1 VGKLGHNLSPVVVCL
16 GVLKLLV
23 LDDISKDAIN
33 WWKANQ
39 LFLSSVRGFLPK
51 IGFVF
56 LYDEALSNRCIL

>member
-1 VGKLGHNLSPVVVCL
+1 VVCL

-23 LDDISKDAIN
+23 LDDIGKDAIN

-56 LYDEALSNRCIL
+56 LYD